1 MTEDTVFARC
11 VTLDGSELLHERQI
25 GWAGRWS
32 LMGDFVLCTQC
43 LAAQSIGLAQEPFQH
58 APDCVA
64 SQYGRHPW
72 HELADLL
79 SEIPS
84 LSGQPL
90 H

>member
-43 LAAQSIGLAQEPFQH
+43 LAAQSIGLAQEPFEH

-64 SQYGRHPW
+64 SQYGLHPW
-72 HELADLL
+72 HELAHLL
-79 SEIPS
+79 SQIPS
-84 LSGQPL
+84 LPVHPL